1 MAAKIR
7 TYLNGDL
14 STVVEGASRNDL
26 RPGDVVT
33 VESIGTPAAVENRW
47 TLAFTPDALDG
58 SPSAATLADEL
69 GHMTTFVADNE
80 GAYLLRLVTDPHTP
94 HESVQFVRLRVLTK
108 FGSLKLVA
116 AGERRDGT
124 GIIPVDVSTE
134 GWANDQNYN
143 LQELLKHISRSAISS
158 CVLYVDSN
166 RGHDYSNAQ
175 NTEEAEGYGDFSKIQ
190 DAIDHAVAGGH
201 CGVPASPDH
210 PWVIIIRPGRYV
222 ESLKVPDG
230 VHLVGEPTGSSPV
243 ANIESN
249 GSSHVFTLTSS
260 SAIMGLRFHNN
271 DNVLGAEDGMLH
283 VTGGGTLHIKDC
295 TLDQQAAGADSGPCL
310 SVDDSTV
317 IGHDSTIYN
326 ANTTNE
332 TRYAIH
338 LLTKGR
344 LELVDC
350 SVRGESGV
358 LGGSRSSF
366 SARHTTI
373 KSSAENA
380 GSYAI
385 RSIGFVSI
393 TGGGVY
399 SDDSSLV
406 AISMQGS
413 VLPMSLRLTNTLVSG
428 KLHFDKG
435 SAFSHSATLSSVAIK
450 PEDITFL
457 PSEADCKVTHG
468 TAGESIAYWADKEV
482 HSSSFKV
489 GSIPADS
496 VQEALDRIL
505 NLSLGVV
512 NLSDAYNGI
521 IDHTTEPFVRGDG
534 AGNRIVADAIDAD
547 GVGIPVQIT
556 HKKFPGGP
564 LIKGNTKGRLQVV
577 SNVEVGAINAPE
589 INLDPNPTGVGPVIT
604 LGETVFPGGGH
615 FPVGAIVGNADPD
628 SGFIY
633 NVRVQTQASHNDS
646 GSVIIEAGDSLP
658 SDAPAGDGGSV
669 HIAAGY
675 GGVGGDITLW
685 PSDGDAANGR
695 VVFQSGALSS
705 LASLSAK
712 NPFVGGEPG
721 TLVLGTSFAPAVVVE
736 VLAEDDLATVA
747 AKITAASHKALVA
760 SDAGGVLHIEAQHS
774 GPFTDVYLVSTSSGD
789 LNQRLGDLTAGNATF
804 SSTNLAQNQF
814 LFQVSADN
822 ELSMGVDGA
831 MGPMV
836 YNADTGSLNVPG
848 AISAESLV
856 TTGDVTVGGDLSAV
870 GISAETLET
879 TGDVTVGGDLSA
891 VGITAETVETTGDL
905 VVGGDLTVLGDSTIA
920 YTNTVKVE
928 DKNLELGTI
937 EGGGETDATAD
948 GGGITIKGDTDK
960 TFIWDQ
966 ATNAFSV
973 NTNFT
978 VPSGKIGVGLDGMA
992 SPEPQ
997 KTLYVHTEN
1006 DGDGFLVENSHD
1018 GSKFLVDYSAGNG
1031 TNAQLFDDSN
1041 TRTVFFRSY
1050 GNSWFNA
1057 GNVGIGTESPS
1068 KLLHVETDGDGEGVF
1083 VGNTSNGSK
1092 FLIDYSMGN
1101 GINAQLYDETNTRTI
1116 FFRSYGNSWF
1126 SNTVSIGTDTPT
1138 AGKALTVEGD
1148 VKITGVLDPT
1158 ALVITH
1164 EPSTPTAV
1172 AEGETAIWVDDEGTV
1187 KLLQHIAG
1195 EGSTVVDELA
1205 KVSSAGSSTLN
1216 HRIISDDA
1224 DVADDDYFIG
1234 CDTSSDNFS
1243 VYLNPN
1249 IAVGRDLIIK
1259 NQGEGYV
1266 MIKIGQAGKG
1276 PWSGVPKFDDDS
1288 YIRLDAWE
1296 GVRIIC
1302 NGGGSWSLV

>member
-14 STVVEGASRNDL
+14 STAVEGASRNDL

-175 NTEEAEGYGDFSKIQ
+175 NTEEAEGYGDFWKIQ

-243 ANIESN
+243 ANIETN
-249 GSSHVFTLTSS
+249 GSNHVFTITSS
-260 SAIMGLRFHNN
+260 SAIMGLRFHND
-271 DNVLGAEDGMLH
+271 DNTIEDGMLH

-295 TLDQQAAGADSGPCL
+295 TLDQQAAGAASGPCL
-310 SVDDSTV
+310 SVEDSTV
-317 IGHDSTIYN
+317 IGHDSNIYN

-358 LGGSRSSF
+358 LGGSGSIF

-435 SAFSHSATLSSVAIK
+435 SAFSHSATLSSVAIR
-450 PEDITFL
+450 PQDITFL
-457 PSEADCKVTHG
+457 PSEAKCKVTHG

-521 IDHTTEPFVRGDG
+521 IDHTKEPFVRGDG
-534 AGNRIVADAIDAD
+534 AGNRIVADAVDAD

-646 GSVIIEAGDSLP
+646 GAVIIEAGDSLP

-675 GGVGGDITLW
+675 GDVGGDITLW

-789 LNQRLGDLTAGNATF
+789 LNQQLGDLTAGNATF

-992 SPEPQ
+992 TPEPQ

-1068 KLLHVETDGDGEGVF
+1068 KLLHVETDADGEGVF

-1101 GINAQLYDETNTRTI
+1101 GINAQLYDETNARTI

-1126 SNTVSIGTDTPT
+1126 SNTVSIGTDTAT

-1158 ALVITH
+1158 AVVITH
-1164 EPSTPTAV
+1164 EASAPTAV
-1172 AEGETAIWVDDEGTV
+1172 AEGETAIWVDCTGAV
-1187 KLLQHIAG
+1187 KLLQHIEG
-1195 EGSTVVDELA
+1195 EGSAVADELA
-1205 KVSSAGSSTLN
+1205 KVSAAGSSTLS
-1216 HRIISDDA
+1216 HRQVSEDI
-1224 DVADDDYFIG
+1224 DVAPEDYFIG
-1234 CDTSSDNFS
+1234 CDSSGGLITVWLDPAIS
-1243 VYLNPN
+1243 
-1249 IAVGRDLIIK
+1249 AGRDLIIK
-1259 NQGEGYV
+1259 NQTDGSG
-1266 MIKIGQAGKG
+1266 AGVVIEVG
-1276 PWSGVPKFDDDS
+1276 SIDGGGAAGSFDADS
-1288 YIRLDAWE
+1288 QVLLNAWE